1 MQTGFGFGRKHVLRS
16 PVAVNKGWISGRE
29 HFCRQ
34 SFNTSSDNE
43 FVITMSDVFENV
55 MELAKRRGFIWP
67 TSECY
72 GAVAGFIDY
81 GPLGAMM
88 KRRIEN
94 IWRDFYVIR
103 EGYYEIECPTIAQ
116 EAVFIA
122 SGHVA
127 GFADKMF
134 QCPHCSEYLRA
145 DHVAEGGGIKNASTM
160 KNEELAAA
168 LATCTCPACGKV
180 LWTVQV
186 FQFNLMFKTSIGPG
200 SQRTGYLR
208 PETAQGMFVDFGRL
222 LRFYRDKLPFGA
234 VQIGKSYRNEISPRQ
249 GMIRLREFTQA
260 EAEIFVHPAE
270 KNRHPQFKRY
280 ADYKMPLLTW
290 VQQQKCEDA
299 ATLSMREAVDNGVIA
314 NEYLAYYVALTHE
327 MLVSL
332 GIKPERL
339 RFRQHLPDERAHYA
353 TDCWDAEIL
362 SDRFGWVETVGLAD
376 RTDYDLNA
384 HAKESGTPM
393 TVFIQYDEPKKTAR
407 RRIIPNMGVLGK
419 LYRNKAKAIFEALK
433 NSTPTAD
440 GADVVVDGEKI
451 HIPADLFEVRD
462 EVVDLRG
469 EDIVPHVIEPSYGID
484 RMCYAVLEQAYDE
497 DIADGEK
504 RVVMRFSPK
513 VAPLQVAVFPLMTR
527 DGLDTI
533 AGEITRTLHKKGIQ
547 AEYDDSGA
555 IGRRYRRQD
564 EIGTPFAV
572 TVDYDT
578 KENNTVTLRD
588 RDSMKQVR
596 IAIAKLPETVSALV
610 EGSVTF
616 ADLG

>member
-1 MQTGFGFGRKHVLRS
+1 M
-16 PVAVNKGWISGRE
+16 N
-29 HFCRQ
+29 
-34 SFNTSSDNE
+34 
-43 FVITMSDVFENV
+43 DVFENV
-55 MELAKRRGFIWP
+55 MDLAKRRGFIWP

-88 KRRIEN
+88 KRRIED
-94 IWRDFYVIR
+94 IWREFYVIR

-127 GFADKMF
+127 GFADKMC
-134 QCPHCSEYLRA
+134 QCPHCKEYLRA
-145 DHVAEGGGIKNASTM
+145 DHVAEGSGIKNASTM

-168 LATCTCPACGKV
+168 LAGCPCLACGEV
-180 LWTVQV
+180 LGPVEV
-186 FQFNLMFKTSIGPG
+186 FQFNLMFKTLIGPG

-208 PETAQGMFVDFGRL
+208 PETAQGMFVDFARL

-270 KNRHPQFKRY
+270 KNRHPEFSRY
-280 ADYKMPLLTW
+280 ADYRMPLLTSDR
-290 VQQQKCEDA
+290 QLKDEEPI
-299 ATLSMREAVDNGVIA
+299 TLSMREAVDKGIIA
-314 NEYLAYYVALTHE
+314 NEYVAYYVALTHD
-327 MLVSL
+327 LLLTIGV
-332 GIKPERL
+332 KPERL
-339 RFRQHLPDERAHYA
+339 RFRQHLPDELAHYA
-353 TDCWDAEIL
+353 NDCWDAEIF
-362 SDRFGWVETVGLAD
+362 SHRFGWVETVGIAD

-384 HAKESGTPM
+384 HAKASGSPM
-393 TVFIQYDEPKKTAR
+393 TVFIQYDEPRKVPR
-407 RRIIPNMGVLGK
+407 RRIIPNMSVLGK
-419 LYRNKAKAIFEALK
+419 QYRTKAKAIFAELETAIPLK
-433 NSTPTAD
+433 E
-440 GADVVVDGEKI
+440 GVDVEVDGEKI
-451 HIPADLFEVRD
+451 HIPAALFEVRD
-462 EVVDLRG
+462 EVIDIRG

-504 RVVMRFSPK
+504 RTVMRFSPK
-513 VAPLQVAVFPLMTR
+513 VAPVQVAVFPLMTR
-527 DGLDTI
+527 DSLDTI
-533 AGEITRTLHKKGIQ
+533 AQDITRTLHRRGIL

-596 IAIAKLPETVSALV
+596 ISIDKLPETISALV
-610 EGSVTF
+610 DGSVRF
-616 ADLG
+616 AEMG